1 MTTETIRL
9 NGRVAVVTG
18 GGSGM
23 GEAISLLFA
32 HEGASVIVAD
42 ASPSSSS
49 RVVNRILAEGGKA
62 IAVTVDV
69 ADELQVMRMVET
81 ALSTFAVIDI
91 LINCAAIGE
100 FVCSEEITSEK
111 WRRMIDIDLSG
122 VFYCC
127 REVGKAMI
135 KKKYGKIV
143 NFGSTAGLTGVPYMA
158 HYTAAKH
165 GVVGLTKALAA
176 EWGKYNINVNC
187 ICPGATLTPMLMTAT
202 TPEYRAER
210 AERIPLNRLATPEE
224 QADVAL
230 FLASSASGYVTG
242 NVISTDGGIFA
253 LSASATNSALKG
265 ESFRKI

>member
-1 MTTETIRL
+1 MTSKPNKL
-9 NGRVAVVTG
+9 DGKVAVVTG

-32 HEGASVIVAD
+32 REGASVVVAD
-42 ASPSSSS
+42 ADQNRSDL
-49 RVVNRILAEGGKA
+49 VAKRILTESGRAL
-62 IAVTVDV
+62 AVTVDV
-69 ADELQVMRMVET
+69 ADEFQVVRMVET
-81 ALSTFAVIDI
+81 ALVNFSVIDI

-100 FVCSEEITSEK
+100 FACSEEITSAR
-111 WRRMIDIDLSG
+111 WRRMIDVDLGG

-135 KKKYGKIV
+135 KRKYGKIV

-253 LSASATNSALKG
+253 LSASTTNSALKG
-265 ESFRKI
+265 ESFRKV